1 MRRCV
6 NDVGRMQHAMPGAGA
21 VRACMLA
28 GSRLEGVSCTHRV
41 GAAADVQLQVPL
53 VKLQTRAGDTRQL
66 VLGGAA
72 LEERQAG
79 RLSLV
84 FWVGVQTTT

>member
-1 MRRCV
+1 ML
-6 NDVGRMQHAMPGAGA
+6 GAGA
-21 VRACMLA
+21 ARACWEA
-28 GSRLEGVSCTHRV
+28 RLEGVSCTHRI
-41 GAAADVQLQVPL
+41 GAAADVQLQVSL